1 MQSALTGDWD
11 LALQVLL
18 NDPLSSRLTIPQAK
32 QLLRELL
39 EVNKQYLPFFFGEQT
54 MYGSDQHISR
64 IHR

>member
-1 MQSALTGDWD
+1 VQSALTGDWD

-39 EVNKQYLPFFFGEQT
+39 EANKQYLPFFFGE
-54 MYGSDQHISR
+54 
-64 IHR
+64 